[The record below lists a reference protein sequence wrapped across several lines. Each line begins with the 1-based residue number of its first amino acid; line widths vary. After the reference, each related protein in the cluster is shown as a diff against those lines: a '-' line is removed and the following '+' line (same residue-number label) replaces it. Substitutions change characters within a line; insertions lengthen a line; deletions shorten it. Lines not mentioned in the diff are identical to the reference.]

1 MSRDISHAQKAVE
14 YFCNNFNCSQSVFA
28 TFATEY
34 GINEE
39 LALKLGTDFGGG
51 ARMGELCG
59 AVSGALLVLGLRCGH
74 CKCRDTETKQKSYA
88 IASEYMHRFIE
99 KQGSVVCRD
108 LLEYDLSK
116 PEEMEQ
122 ARQKNLFHTICPQMV
137 KQAVEILD
145 EMIAEGK
152 C

>member
-1 MSRDISHAQKAVE
+1 M
-14 YFCNNFNCSQSVFA
+14 
-28 TFATEY
+28 
-34 GINEE
+34 
-39 LALKLGTDFGGG
+39 
-51 ARMGELCG
+51 
-59 AVSGALLVLGLRCGH
+59 
-74 CKCRDTETKQKSYA
+74 
-88 IASEYMHRFIE
+88 
-99 KQGSVVCRD
+99 CRD

>member
-1 MSRDISHAQKAVE
+1 MNRDISHAQKAVE

-34 GINEE
+34 GIDEE

-74 CKCRDTETKQKSYA
+74 CKCGDTETKQKSYA

-145 EMIAEGK
+145 EMIEEGK

>member
-1 MSRDISHAQKAVE
+1 MNRDISHAQKAVE

-34 GINEE
+34 GIDEE

-74 CKCRDTETKQKSYA
+74 CKCGDTETKQKSYA
-88 IASEYMHRFIE
+88 IASEYMHRFI
-99 KQGSVVCRD
+99 
-108 LLEYDLSK
+108 
-116 PEEMEQ
+116 
-122 ARQKNLFHTICPQMV
+122 
-137 KQAVEILD
+137 
-145 EMIAEGK
+145 
-152 C
+152 

>member
-1 MSRDISHAQKAVE
+1 MNRDISHAQKAVE

-34 GINEE
+34 GIDEE

-74 CKCRDTETKQKSYA
+74 CKCGDTETKQKSYA

-137 KQAVEILD
+137 MQAVEILD